1 MTWTT
6 PTAPNVL
13 RHVGRATCVGGP
25 ADGSVLPITAGQVT
39 VDYGSDVRRSGSV
52 TVAATP
58 EWVPDGET
66 DPLDPRAGT
75 ELLIELWDSGTQSWV
90 PEGLFSISKP
100 RTNRSISGVQV
111 TVDVVDRSGRARLA
125 GMDRRWVIPAGTL
138 ASDAIRS
145 ILTQVAPW
153 LPCIF
158 PDTTDIMQT
167 DVLLEFGDDPWAACI
182 DIAQSVGLDIFCDT
196 TGHVVT
202 ADATAALSAQATP
215 VQWVTIDRD
224 IDAAAV
230 VNHVRAEWTPARPD
244 PLPKDWSDAG
254 GYEDAVDEDSSTGVL
269 SWVGRR
275 CRMVNGDRSLLT
287 SANAAKQAAAIE
299 LLKRMDVTYS
309 GSGTVVPNP
318 LLDVGTVVE
327 LDGDRYRITRLTI
340 DLAGAATDVTLGV
353 PPVRLAALM
362 ARALTIPG
370 DRRTREIVV
379 ALNPLRTA
387 RAAAP
392 GGSWLTVTPTAAV
405 DGVVVGDVVEVLHTG
420 RGERIAVSRFLSGSA
435 YAAEVM
441 ADNPFCYFPLDET
454 TGTPV
459 DAMGNVTPSSMPGVT
474 LGGVGVGDGAHAA
487 SVDGATG
494 SGVVL
499 PQASFNGVT
508 NFTVEILA
516 KPTDLAAQRYIAGM
530 DGTTTQLAFLLQIAA
545 TSGQITGFTGA
556 GWANTIGSAY
566 SDPAPLA
573 RHHWAIT
580 WDGTTAVLY
589 RDGVQIASEAQSWS
603 PSNPALDMYIGGRRP
618 TSDGF
623 YGQVGGFAFY
633 KSALPAS
640 RILAHAQAAGL

>member
-13 RHVGRATCVGGP
+13 RHVARATCVGGP
-25 ADGSVLPITAGQVT
+25 VDGSVLPITAGKVT

-138 ASDAIRS
+138 ATEAIRS

-196 TGHVVT
+196 TGHVIT

-309 GSGTVVPNP
+309 GSGTVIPNP

-420 RGERIAVSRFLSGSA
+420 RGERIAVSRVLSGSA

-441 ADNPFCYFPLDET
+441 ADNPFCYFPLDDAT
-454 TGTPV
+454 TAT
-459 DAMGNVTPSSMPGVT
+459 DAMGNVTPISASGVT
-474 LGGVGVGDGAHAA
+474 YGGAGVGDGVTAIT
-487 SVDGATG
+487 VNGTTGA
-494 SGVVL
+494 GVVL
-499 PQASFNGVT
+499 PKAAFTGISS
-508 NFTVEILA
+508 FTVEILA
-516 KPTDLAAQRYIAGM
+516 RATNMTTQRYMAGI
-530 DGTTTQLAFLLQIAA
+530 DGATNELAFLFQHSAA
-545 TSGQITGFTGA
+545 AAVSGITGA
-556 GWANTIGSAY
+556 GWANTIGAAY
-566 SDPAPLA
+566 TETAPTA
-573 RHHWAIT
+573 VHHWAIS
-580 WDGTTAVLY
+580 WDGTTAVFY
-589 RDGVQIASEAQSWS
+589 RDGVQIASEAQTWT
-603 PSNPALDMYIGGRRP
+603 PANPTLDLFIGGRRA
-618 TSDGF
+618 SSVGF
-623 YGQVGGFAFY
+623 LGQVGGFAFY

>member
-13 RHVGRATCVGGP
+13 RHVARATCVGGP
-25 ADGSVLPITAGQVT
+25 ADGSILPITAGQVT

-75 ELLIELWDSGTQSWV
+75 ELLIELWDTPTQLWI
-90 PEGLFSISKP
+90 PQGLFSISKP
-100 RTNRSISGVQV
+100 RTTRSIAGARV

-138 ASDAIRS
+138 ATEAIRS
-145 ILTQVAPW
+145 ILTQIAPW

-158 PDTTDIMQT
+158 PDTTDIMQS

-202 ADATAALSAQATP
+202 ADATGALSAQTTP
-215 VQWVTIDRD
+215 VQWLNVDRD

-230 VNHVRAEWTPARPD
+230 VNHVRAEWAPARPD

-309 GSGTVVPNP
+309 GSGTVIPNP

-327 LDGDRYRITRLTI
+327 LDGDRYRITRLNI

-392 GGSWLTVTPTAAV
+392 SGSWLTVTPTAAV

-420 RGERIAVSRFLSGSA
+420 RGERIAVSRFLSGGA

-441 ADNPFCYFPLDET
+441 ADNPFCYFPLDDAS
-454 TGTPV
+454 GTQV
-459 DAMGNVTPSSMPGVT
+459 DAMGNVTPSSVSGVT
-474 LGGVGVGDGAHAA
+474 FGAAGIGDGATAMSMTAA
-487 SVDGATG
+487 AN
-494 SGVVL
+494 SGVAL
-499 PQASFNGVT
+499 PAASFNGT
-508 NFTVEILA
+508 TSFTVEVLA
-516 KPTDLAAQRYIAGM
+516 KATNM
-530 DGTTTQLAFLLQIAA
+530 TTP
-545 TSGQITGFTGA
+545 
-556 GWANTIGSAY
+556 AY
-566 SDPAPLA
+566 SVRMNGSGTALGFLFHHDASAVITATTDATWPNWVGSSYTETVPTSV
-573 RHHWAIT
+573 HHWALT
-580 WDGTTAVLY
+580 YDGSTARVF
-589 RDGVQIASEAQSWS
+589 RDGVHILSEAQTWTPGNPMS
-603 PSNPALDMYIGGRRP
+603 PMWIDDVSSSESFNGTLA
-618 TSDGF
+618 
-623 YGQVGGFAFY
+623 GFAFH
-633 KSALPAS
+633 KSALTGA